1 MRFMLSDTRPSA
13 AAGFLAASVFVGA
26 LCWLAFSP
34 AQAPLP
40 APTPIDAPAAQ
51 FSAARAAADLDVLT
65 KAPRPIASNANHAGR
80 AWLLARLRAFG
91 FEAQVQRAIVQKN
104 YVDYSANYEATM
116 GVVHNVLVRVPGTA
130 PDRLRRPSLLLV
142 AHLDSEP
149 TTLGA
154 SAAAPVAALVETLRA
169 LRASAPLANDVLVL
183 FADGEH
189 VGSLGMQAFAEQH
202 PWAREVGLALRFD
215 GGGSG
220 GPLQLYNTVN
230 ANGAAIDGWLHAAPD
245 VAGSSLM
252 HEVNQLAPGALRIR
266 ALGLLGVPVLQFAH
280 TGRPFNGNAAL
291 DTPQRYERAT
301 LQQMGESMLR
311 LTRAYGGMR
320 IDARP
325 GTGQVY
331 FALPLVGTVHYDG
344 ALVWPLTRL
353 ACLLL
358 AGAVCIAL
366 QRGSVRSSG
375 LLQALF
381 ILPAIA
387 VALGVGVWQLWQQ
400 VPSLHRAWHP
410 SAPENALP
418 YLAALCALCA
428 ALFIAAQRRLQR
440 RTGTMAVLL
449 AALSCGLLVLLL
461 ASWFAPGTSYLL
473 AWPLLAGLAAFIG
486 LHVPRVAASPPA
498 RLALMLAGVLPAFV
512 LLLPA
517 LRDSFIV
524 LSPQR
529 MNLPVAMLALL
540 LGVSTALLSLARRYL
555 ARTLLLAGLA
565 GLGGLALA
573 GSSSAPQEA
582 APLRANGLVYYKDMP
597 SWDAYWL
604 HPAGELDP
612 WERKLFA
619 NLKEPYAFLN
629 VFGWD
634 GPPQWYAWAPRD
646 GLRFPFVRV
655 LRNGKAP
662 ERYADFT
669 LVSENRAP
677 QIRLKVIRAKATRVT
692 LNGRTLLDQEA
703 KTLTIVLYGMDDAPL
718 HFRIDVLGDP
728 IYAVRIEE
736 VLPGLPERLLPPRPL
751 GQPRP
756 LVPLSGQ
763 SIAADTL
770 WFY

>member
-1 MRFMLSDTRPSA
+1 MLSDSRPSA
-13 AAGFLAASVFVGA
+13 AAGLLAAAIFVAA
-26 LCWLAFSP
+26 LCWLALSP
-34 AQAPLP
+34 ARSPLP
-40 APTPIDAPAAQ
+40 APAPVDAPAAR
-51 FSAARAAADLDVLT
+51 FSAARAAVDLDVLAR
-65 KAPRPIASNANHAGR
+65 APRPIASPANHAAR
-80 AWLLARLRAFG
+80 AWLLARLRALG
-91 FEAQVQRAIVQKN
+91 LEPQVQRAIVQKN

-149 TTLGA
+149 TSLGS
-154 SAAAPVAALVETLRA
+154 SAAAPVAALLETLRA
-169 LRASAPLANDVLVL
+169 LRANAPLANDVLVL

-220 GPLQLYNTVN
+220 GPLQLYNTMN
-230 ANGAAIDGWLHAAPD
+230 ANGAAIDGWLRAAPE

-252 HEVNQLAPGALRIR
+252 QEVHQLVPGMPRIG

-280 TGRPFNGNAAL
+280 TGRPFGRDGVL

-301 LQQMGESMLR
+301 LQHMGDAMLR
-311 LTRAYGGMR
+311 LTRAYGGAR
-320 IDARP
+320 IDPRP
-325 GTGQVY
+325 GNGQVY
-331 FALPLVGTVHYDG
+331 FALPLAGTVHYG
-344 ALVWPLTRL
+344 ADLVWPLTRL

-366 QRGSVRSSG
+366 QRGSVRYPA

-381 ILPAIA
+381 ILPAVA

-400 VPSLHRAWHP
+400 VPSLHRFWHP
-410 SAPENALP
+410 AAPDQALP

-440 RTGTMAVLL
+440 HSGTMAVLL
-449 AALSCGLLVLLL
+449 AALGLGVLLLLL

-498 RLALMLAGVLPAFV
+498 RLALLLAGALPAF
-512 LLLPA
+512 LLVLPA

-529 MNLPVAMLALL
+529 MNVPVAMLVLL

-573 GSSSAPQEA
+573 DSTGHIEEQ

-597 SWDAYWL
+597 TWDAYWL

-612 WERKLFA
+612 WERQLFA
-619 NLKEPYAFLN
+619 NLKEPYVFLN

-634 GPPQWYAWAPRD
+634 SPPQWYAWAPRD
-646 GLRFPFVRV
+646 GLRFPSVRV

-662 ERYADFT
+662 ERHADFT

-677 QIRLKVIRAKATRVT
+677 QIRLRVIGAKAKRVT
-692 LNGRTLLDQEA
+692 LNGRTLIDKEA
-703 KTLTIVLYGMDDAPL
+703 KTLNIVLYGMEDALL
-718 HFRIDVLGDP
+718 HLRIDVLGDP

-736 VLPGLPERLLPPRPL
+736 VLPGLPDRLLPPRPAT
-751 GQPRP
+751 P

>member
-1 MRFMLSDTRPSA
+1 MLSDSRPSA
-13 AAGFLAASVFVGA
+13 AAGSLAALLFVGA
-26 LCWLAFSP
+26 LCWLAFGP
-34 AQAPLP
+34 AQALLP
-40 APTPIDAPAAQ
+40 APAPVDAPAAR
-51 FSAARAAADLDVLT
+51 FSAARAAVDLAVLT
-65 KAPRPIASNANHAGR
+65 QAPRPIASKANHAAR
-80 AWLLARLRAFG
+80 TWLFERLRALG
-91 FEAQVQRAIVQKN
+91 FEPQVQRAIVQKN

-116 GVVHNVLVRVPGTA
+116 GVVHNLLVRVPGTA

-149 TTLGA
+149 TSLGA

-169 LRASAPLANDVLVL
+169 LRTGAPLANDVLVL

-230 ANGAAIDGWLHAAPD
+230 ANGAAIDGWLRAAPE
-245 VAGSSLM
+245 VGGSSLM
-252 HEVNQLAPGALRIR
+252 QEVYQLVPGMPRIG

-280 TGRPFNGNAAL
+280 TGRPFGRDGAL

-301 LQQMGESMLR
+301 LQQMGEAMLR
-311 LTRAYGGMR
+311 LTRAYGGAR
-320 IDARP
+320 IDPRP
-325 GTGQVY
+325 GNGQVY
-331 FALPLVGTVHYDG
+331 FALPLLGTVHYDG
-344 ALVWPLTRL
+344 ALVWPLARL

-358 AGAVCIAL
+358 AGAACVAL
-366 QRGSVRSSG
+366 QRGSVRYPA

-381 ILPAIA
+381 VLPAIA
-387 VALGVGVWQLWQQ
+387 VALGVGVWQSWQQ
-400 VPSLHRAWHP
+400 VPGLHRFWQPA
-410 SAPENALP
+410 APEQALP

-428 ALFIAAQRRLQR
+428 ALFIAAQRLLQR

-449 AALSCGLLVLLL
+449 AALGLGVLLL
-461 ASWFAPGTSYLL
+461 LPASWLAPGASYLL
-473 AWPLLAGLAAFIG
+473 AWPLLAGLAAFVG
-486 LHVPRVAASPPA
+486 LHVPCVAASPPA
-498 RLALMLAGVLPAFV
+498 RLALLLGGALPAFV
-512 LLLPA
+512 LVLPA

-540 LGVSTALLSLARRYL
+540 LGVSTALLALARRYL

-573 GSSSAPQEA
+573 GGSGVEEA
-582 APLRANGLVYYKDMP
+582 APLRANRLVYYKDMP
-597 SWDAYWL
+597 TWDAYWL
-604 HPAGELDP
+604 HPAGALDP
-612 WERKLFA
+612 WERRLFA
-619 NLKEPYAFLN
+619 NLKEPYVFLN

-634 GPPQWYAWAPRD
+634 SPRQWYAWAPRD

-655 LRNGKAP
+655 LRNGQAP

-677 QIRLKVIRAKATRVT
+677 QIRLKVIGAKAKRVT
-692 LNGRTLLDQEA
+692 LNGRTLIDKEA
-703 KTLTIVLYGMDDAPL
+703 KTLTVVLYGMEDTPL
-718 HFRIDVLGDP
+718 HLRIDVLGDP

-736 VLPGLPERLLPPRPL
+736 VLPGLPERLLPPRPAT
-751 GQPRP
+751 P

-763 SIAADTL
+763 SVAADTL